1 LLKVSTAIPN
11 SERIYAVPSGYV
23 SSTKLDFKEKSRVSA
38 SENFDFGITAISIK
52 IWTKSTHWRI
62 VRGCGQ
68 IFARI
73 ALATARAQRWL
84 CLDTS

>member
-1 LLKVSTAIPN
+1 MCDLGFLKK
-11 SERIYAVPSGYV
+11 SGQ
-23 SSTKLDFKEKSRVSA
+23 KLH
-38 SENFDFGITAISIK
+38 ISV
-52 IWTKSTHWRI
+52 W

-73 ALATARAQRWL
+73 ASATARAQRWL